1 MNPSTRLTI
10 ELEAQQWNTVLA
22 TLADGPFRVVASLIQ
37 EIQRQCNEQNPN
49 PPLPQPNGSLKEVTP
64 LS

>member
-1 MNPSTRLTI
+1 MMNPSTRLII
-10 ELEAQQWNTVLA
+10 ELEAQQWNVVLA

-49 PPLPQPNGSLKEVTP
+49 PLPLPNGSLKEVSP
-64 LS
+64 P